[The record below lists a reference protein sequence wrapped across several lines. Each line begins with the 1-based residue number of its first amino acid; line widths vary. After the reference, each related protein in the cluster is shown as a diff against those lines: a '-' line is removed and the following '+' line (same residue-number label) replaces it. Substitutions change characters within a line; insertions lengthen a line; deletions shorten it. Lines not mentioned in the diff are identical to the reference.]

1 MSAVSLQGFRVPR
14 MVLALAGLAIGL
26 MAFSSAAQAKTVQQS
41 NCSYPNATTVFS
53 QWQDQGH
60 YELAP
65 EGGLEGGGTGWALSG
80 GAHLVAANED
90 HFLNGAE
97 DHTAL
102 ELPFGASATSP
113 PVCVDETTPSFR
125 LMTENL
131 GAKGSK
137 LHVTVTYELAKGP
150 KAQQTDATS
159 SASGWQPT
167 APLQLQTDGEAE
179 RVARITFT
187 AKDPKTAFLVDDLY
201 VDPFARH

>member
-1 MSAVSLQGFRVPR
+1 MSAATIQGFRVPR
-14 MVLALAGLAIGL
+14 LVLALAGLALGL
-26 MAFSSAAQAKTVQQS
+26 MAFSSAAQAKTYKPS
-41 NCSYPNATTVFS
+41 NCSYPAATEVFS
-53 QWQDQGH
+53 PWKDQGH

-65 EGGLEGGGTGWALSG
+65 EGSLEGGGTGWTLSG
-80 GAHLVAANED
+80 GAGLVQANED

-125 LMTENL
+125 VMTENL
-131 GAKGSK
+131 GGKGAK

-150 KAQQTDATS
+150 KTQQSDPPPADK
-159 SASGWQPT
+159 GWEPT
-167 APLQLQTDGEAE
+167 PPLQLQTDGEAE

-187 AKDPKTAFLVDDLY
+187 AKDPKADYLVDDLY